1 MTNATD
7 SASARNDNARGRRTD
22 AFRVLCEQ
30 MEFVI
35 FKLSVKKK
43 KMAGG
48 RHKLL
53 KRLDSDKKIQAFFL

>member
-1 MTNATD
+1 MTNVID
-7 SASARNDNARGRRTD
+7 SASARNDNASGRRTD
-22 AFRVLCEQ
+22 WFRMLCEQ

-48 RHKLL
+48 VGI
-53 KRLDSDKKIQAFFL
+53 SS